1 MCKANED
8 LRRDLATVNALL
20 LDATR
25 AINDLRKEVADLKDQ
40 VANPPLS
47 IHDANLIHQLKTRP
61 WEKR

>member
-1 MCKANED
+1 MSKASED
-8 LRRDLATVNALL
+8 LREDLATVNALL

-47 IHDANLIHQLKTRP
+47 
-61 WEKR
+61 